1 MILILQHLEVKG
13 CVVAESSGGRSLR
26 DDLQVSV
33 MEILRTAQFLSFT
46 MLSFSLFL

>member
-13 CVVAESSGGRSLR
+13 CFVAESFGGSSSR

-33 MEILRTAQFLSFT
+33 MEILRTAQFLSF
-46 MLSFSLFL
+46 MMCSFSLFL